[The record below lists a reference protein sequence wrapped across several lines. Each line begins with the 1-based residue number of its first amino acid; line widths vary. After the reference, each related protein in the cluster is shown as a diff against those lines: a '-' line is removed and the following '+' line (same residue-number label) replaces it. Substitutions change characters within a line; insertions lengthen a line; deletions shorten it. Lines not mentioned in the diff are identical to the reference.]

1 MCVCL
6 FSRVIKHSLVL
17 KQRNVRG
24 KKEVVLSGG
33 GIFLFF
39 FFLSLGTALSQHR
52 RDLPFFLDKNL
63 SQILL
68 RIIKVYSFSLLL
80 SNQSCDKDECNNTFF
95 VFVFERC
102 YCYRWWW
109 WFSLLA

>member
-1 MCVCL
+1 MERKK
-6 FSRVIKHSLVL
+6 SRS
-17 KQRNVRG
+17 
-24 KKEVVLSGG
+24 
-33 GIFLFF
+33 FLAAYEFF
-39 FFLSLGTALSQHR
+39 FFSLDCARTKKNNDEIFLS
-52 RDLPFFLDKNL
+52 FWIKNL

-80 SNQSCDKDECNNTFF
+80 SNEQCDKDECNNTFF

-102 YCYRWWW
+102 YCYWWWW

>member
-1 MCVCL
+1 ML
-6 FSRVIKHSLVL
+6 E
-17 KQRNVRG
+17 
-24 KKEVVLSGG
+24 KKEVVLFSGG
-33 GIFLFF
+33 GICLWA
-39 FFLSLGTALSQHR
+39 ALSQN
-52 RDLPFFLDKNL
+52 RDEIFLSFWIKNL

-80 SNQSCDKDECNNTFF
+80 SNEQCDKDERNNTFF